1 MPNGI
6 REAVHQLKSEVTD
19 AEIGRAGTSK
29 LNTEGLRR
37 ILIAENYGKKQPR
50 SRKSRFEMYQK
61 IL

>member
-6 REAVHQLKSEVTD
+6 REVVHQLKSEVTD

-50 SRKSRFEMYQK
+50 KSRFEMYQK